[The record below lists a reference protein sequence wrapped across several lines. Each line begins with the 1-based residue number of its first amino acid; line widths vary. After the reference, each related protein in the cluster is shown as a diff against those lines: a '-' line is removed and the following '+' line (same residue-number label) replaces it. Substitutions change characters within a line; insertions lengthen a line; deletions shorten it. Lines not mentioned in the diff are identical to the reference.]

1 MIDNP
6 LEVCAVRTAEVS
18 PHVIPVSRIA
28 NRRTMSRSP
37 SPESTT
43 VDHLQNILVIE

>member
-18 PHVIPVSRIA
+18 SHVILIEM
-28 NRRTMSRSP
+28 N
-37 SPESTT
+37 
-43 VDHLQNILVIE
+43 VDVPLSQLAEAKLKQIPRPFA